1 MRQPPLTGDTETTNF
16 SIKTVGGIEIMVAET
31 SRLYRTGSGNSPR
44 QLAMAFAY
52 IPADEADGR
61 PLGGIRS
68 GNVKLRNYSQR
79 IEFNGDFRSSSQ
91 IMSKPVYKAI
101 ETALSLPA
109 FPFSDEVVIPTMQR
123 RRR

>member
-1 MRQPPLTGDTETTNF
+1 
-16 SIKTVGGIEIMVAET
+16 
-31 SRLYRTGSGNSPR
+31 
-44 QLAMAFAY
+44 
-52 IPADEADGR
+52 
-61 PLGGIRS
+61 LGGIRS

>member
-1 MRQPPLTGDTETTNF
+1 
-16 SIKTVGGIEIMVAET
+16 
-31 SRLYRTGSGNSPR
+31 
-44 QLAMAFAY
+44 MAFAY

-79 IEFNGDFRSSSQ
+79 IEFNGDFRNNSQ
-91 IMSKPVYKAI
+91 IMSKPVYRAI
-101 ETALSLPA
+101 EIALGLPP
-109 FPFSDEVVIPTMQR
+109 FPFSDEMVEPTMQR